1 MKTISRLLQFII
13 GFIVGISILGGVGF
27 AAGYYFFTKMAATPP
42 RPVFAEEQNKD
53 KTSEGD
59 SAGEEKEESKTDVAA
74 TEEEEEQEKQEGKE
88 EEEKE
93 EELEPGAYKAKV
105 NWPEG
110 LILRDKPG
118 EDAEQLSGIAFDE
131 EVIVLKESED
141 GRWQQVRIP
150 NSDRQGWIKGG
161 NVDKVE

>member
-59 SAGEEKEESKTDVAA
+59 SAGEEKEESKADVAA
-74 TEEEEEQEKQEGKE
+74 TEEEEEQEEQEKQEDKE
-88 EEEKE
+88 E

-150 NSDRQGWIKGG
+150 NSDRQGWVKGG

>member
-13 GFIVGISILGGVGF
+13 GFIVGMSILGGVGF
-27 AAGYYFFTKMAATPP
+27 AAGYYFFTKMAASPP
-42 RPVFAEEQNKD
+42 RPVFAEEQNQD
-53 KTSEGD
+53 KTSEDD
-59 SAGEEKEESKTDVAA
+59 SAGEKKDEPKADVATTEEKEKG
-74 TEEEEEQEKQEGKE
+74 EEEQ
-88 EEEKE
+88 EKE

-105 NWPEG
+105 NWPDG
-110 LILRDKPG
+110 LILRDQPS
-118 EDAEQLSGIAFDE
+118 EDAGQLSGIAFDE

-150 NSDRQGWIKGG
+150 NSDRQGWVKGG

>member
-27 AAGYYFFTKMAATPP
+27 AAGCYFFTKMAATPP

-59 SAGEEKEESKTDVAA
+59 SAGEEKEESKADVAA
-74 TEEEEEQEKQEGKE
+74 TEEEEEQEEQEKQEDKE
-88 EEEKE
+88 E

-150 NSDRQGWIKGG
+150 NSDRQGWVKGG

>member
-59 SAGEEKEESKTDVAA
+59 SAGEEKEESKADVAA
-74 TEEEEEQEKQEGKE
+74 TEEEEEQEEQEKQEDKE
-88 EEEKE
+88 E